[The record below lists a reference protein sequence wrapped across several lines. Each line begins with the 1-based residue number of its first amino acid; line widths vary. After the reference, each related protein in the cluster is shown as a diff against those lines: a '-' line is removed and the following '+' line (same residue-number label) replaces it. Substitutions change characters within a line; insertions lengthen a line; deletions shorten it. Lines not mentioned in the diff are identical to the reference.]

1 MDYTSKRWLRLRQK
15 ILKRDNYMCQYSKR
29 YGRMKQADTVHH
41 ILPAERYPEYEWCEW
56 NLISLSKEAHNIMHD
71 RDSHDLTDE
80 GLKLQERLKRKLQND
95 KRNCTI
101 LERRAM
107 DRQVR

>member
-41 ILPAERYPEYEWCEW
+41 ILPVELYPQYQWCEW

-71 RDSHDLTDE
+71 RDSHELTDE
-80 GLKLQERLKRKLQND
+80 GKRLQKRVKQWL
-95 KRNCTI
+95 
-101 LERRAM
+101 
-107 DRQVR
+107 V

>member
-29 YGRMKQADTVHH
+29 YGRLIQANTVHH
-41 ILPAERYPEYEWCEW
+41 IFPAEQYPEYEWCEW
-56 NLISLSKEAHNIMHD
+56 NLISLSKEAHNMMHD
-71 RDSHDLTDE
+71 RDTHELTEE
-80 GLKLQERLKRKLQND
+80 GKRLQRKYD
-95 KRNCTI
+95 KRDSTI